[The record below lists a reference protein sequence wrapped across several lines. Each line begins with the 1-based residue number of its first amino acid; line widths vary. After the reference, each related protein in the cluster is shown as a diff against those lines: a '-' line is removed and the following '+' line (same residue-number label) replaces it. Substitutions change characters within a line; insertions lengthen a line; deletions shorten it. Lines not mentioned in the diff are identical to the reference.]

1 MSSIFPLK
9 FKITQISALQIFQ
22 LIRFSTLILIGVV
35 FAKSGLATS
44 EIGQYETFLLL
55 AGAVSFFW
63 LNGLIQGFLP
73 TQGEQSV
80 SRKSSALFSVFYLLL
95 TFSGLAVL
103 FLLLFEHSISGFL
116 LKGSPVPFLKYLLI
130 YVLISSPASLVE
142 YIYLI
147 KKQGNKMLIY
157 GITSFFLMFLLVILP
172 PVFGFSIEY
181 SLIGLVLSAVF
192 RFIWLLV
199 LLFRNSS
206 PIPDFL
212 FIRKHLK
219 QAAPLV
225 FSMFLSGSAQYI
237 DGFII
242 TSYFDDATFAVYR
255 FGAREFPLVL
265 LLANAFSS
273 SMLPGFADQSAL
285 KTNLEKIKL
294 NSQQLGFWLFPLSG
308 ILMVL
313 SHWAFPVIFNVNF
326 TGSATIFNIY
336 LLLIVSRLLFPQTIL
351 IGLQKTRAIMWASV
365 IEIVA
370 NVALSLW
377 FVQLWGLPGV
387 AYGTVCAYILEKLVL
402 MVFVRQ
408 NCGFR
413 INEYLNLTR
422 HLLYSLLLS
431 VVFIV
436 IEYVIY

>member
-181 SLIGLVLSAVF
+181 SLVGLVLSAVF